1 MRVVRLNRWL
11 RSRLQLAVTS
21 VLLGHA
27 RPSSTAYMMTA
38 QDGAGSGLDTAKT
51 YKVNVPTNVPTRDFW
66 SIIVYGTVSRTF
78 VNSPKFTVSSNDE
91 GFVVNDD
98 GSVDLYIGPAPV
110 EGFEANT
117 VITSPDEDYFLMF
130 RFYGAEPRLWDR
142 EWVLGDPELVG

>member
-1 MRVVRLNRWL
+1 MPGDEFPAISAAHENVGITPIADLNFAFLVLFRIGVEIMR
-11 RSRLQLAVTS
+11 
-21 VLLGHA
+21 
-27 RPSSTAYMMTA
+27 
-38 QDGAGSGLDTAKT
+38 
-51 YKVNVPTNVPTRDFW
+51 
-66 SIIVYGTVSRTF
+66 
-78 VNSPKFTVSSNDE
+78 NSDV
-91 GFVVNDD
+91 VVNDD